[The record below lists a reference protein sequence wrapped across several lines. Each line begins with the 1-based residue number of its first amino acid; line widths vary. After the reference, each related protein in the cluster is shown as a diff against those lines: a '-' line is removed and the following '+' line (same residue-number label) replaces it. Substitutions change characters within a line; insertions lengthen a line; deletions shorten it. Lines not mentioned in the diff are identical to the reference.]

1 MIMHKKYNYVDLITL
16 FSVIL
21 LMGMGVLVVY
31 SASVSWALDDQ
42 LASEKWLN
50 LHILKVAIA
59 LLVMFLAMNIDYHKY
74 ENYTK
79 PILIISIG
87 LLVLTIF
94 IGFFAKGASRWLR
107 YGGVGFQPS
116 ELAKYALIF
125 HFSTMIVKKEE
136 VLRDLKKG
144 YLPMLIWLLIVAG
157 LIMKQPN
164 FSTALMIVVISF
176 TLMYIAG
183 VRIKHLFWT
192 AISILLPVYMLMTT
206 GYRSG
211 RSGTYINYFNS
222 LLTIDTSILQNAT
235 DKLHQ
240 LWQSIL
246 GFGSGGLFGVG
257 IGNSK
262 QRDLFLPESFG
273 DFIFSIV
280 GEEYGLLGTSVFMFL
295 FLMILIRGLKIARYA
310 QDDYGRILAIGIT
323 LSIVIYA
330 FVNAGVTLG
339 LLPTTGL
346 PMPFVSYGGTAVII
360 SGYAV
365 GVLLN
370 ISRQTDLN
378 PRPAKVPIIGTVSA
392 EGKKVSF
399 E

>member
-1 MIMHKKYNYVDLITL
+1 MITQKKYNYVDLITL

-21 LMGMGVLVVY
+21 LMGMSVLVVY
-31 SASVSWALDDQ
+31 SASVSWALDKQ
-42 LASEKWLN
+42 LASEQLLN

-59 LLVMFLAMNIDYHKY
+59 LMIMFLAMNIDYHKY
-74 ENYTK
+74 KNYTK
-79 PILIISIG
+79 AILIISIC

-107 YGGVGFQPS
+107 YGGFGLQPS

-136 VLRDLKKG
+136 LIRDLKKG
-144 YLPMLIWLLIVAG
+144 YLPMLIWLLIVTG
-157 LIMKQPN
+157 LVMKQPN

-183 VRIKHLFWT
+183 VRVKHLFWT
-192 AISILLPVYMLMTT
+192 VISMLPFVYLLMTS

-211 RSGTYINYFNS
+211 RSGTYIDYFNA
-222 LLTIDTSILQNAT
+222 LLTVDVSILQKAS

-280 GEEYGLLGTSVFMFL
+280 GEEYGLLGTSVFMLL
-295 FLMILIRGLKIARYA
+295 FLMILIRGFKIARYA
-310 QDDYGRILAIGIT
+310 QDDYGRTLAIGIT

-346 PMPFVSYGGTAVII
+346 PMPFVSYGGTAIII

-378 PRPAKVPIIGTVSA
+378 PKPAKVPIIGTVSA
-392 EGKKVSF
+392 EGKKVQF